1 MQRLDWDD
9 LRYALAVAEQGS
21 LAAAARVLGVNH
33 TTVLR
38 RVTAFEETLGV
49 RLFDRQ
55 PSGYVPT
62 EAGEALLDKARRMD
76 GLAAEFERAVLGADL
91 RIAGPLRI
99 TTTDTLAASV
109 LPEILVAFAASHPD
123 VQVELSTSNQFAN
136 LSKRDADLAIR
147 PASQAPDSLV
157 GRKVAT
163 IAFAVYG
170 ADETAGWIAPDDSLS
185 NTTVARWLRETRADA
200 PIVAK
205 ADSLL
210 TMRDLAAAG
219 LGRAALPCF
228 LGDRSNG
235 LRRLHKIEPTNELWL
250 LTHEDLRTTARV
262 ATAMTFFGTALAAR
276 RSLFEGT

>member
-1 MQRLDWDD
+1 LDWDD
-9 LRYALAVAEQGS
+9 LRYALTVAEQGS

-38 RVTAFEETLGV
+38 RVTAFEERLGV

-55 PSGYVPT
+55 PNGYVPT
-62 EAGEALLDKARRMD
+62 AAGEELLDKARRMD
-76 GLAAEFERAVLGADL
+76 VLAAEFERAVLGADL
-91 RIAGPLRI
+91 RVAGPLRV

-109 LPEILVAFAASHPD
+109 LPEILAAFAAAHPE
-123 VQVELSTSNQFAN
+123 VRVELSTSNQFAN

-147 PASQAPDSLV
+147 PAMQPPESLV
-157 GRKVAT
+157 GRRVTT
-163 IAFAVYG
+163 IAFAVYATG
-170 ADETAGWIAPDDSLS
+170 DDVAGWIAPDDSLS
-185 NTTVARWLRETRADA
+185 NTTVARWMRAEQPEAD
-200 PIVAK
+200 IVAR

-210 TMRDLAAAG
+210 TMRNLAAAG

-228 LGDRSNG
+228 LGDVSAG
-235 LRRLHKIEPTNELWL
+235 LRKLQTIEPTNELWL

-276 RSLFEGT
+276 RGLFEASGA